1 MRQLDREVRDKIK
14 KMDIRID
21 YLRHR
26 IDNSDEPSRVKWDLI
41 EERHRFVLMRWE
53 LMRDYGLAQ
62 SLPKLTGSEEFIFV
76 RGSTDV

>member
-1 MRQLDREVRDKIK
+1 MRMRSPAMRQLDREVRDKIT

-41 EERHRFVLMRWE
+41 EERHRFVIMRWE
-53 LMRDYGLAQ
+53 FMKDYGLAP
-62 SLPKLTGSEEFIFV
+62 SLPGLTGLKEFIK
-76 RGSTDV
+76 